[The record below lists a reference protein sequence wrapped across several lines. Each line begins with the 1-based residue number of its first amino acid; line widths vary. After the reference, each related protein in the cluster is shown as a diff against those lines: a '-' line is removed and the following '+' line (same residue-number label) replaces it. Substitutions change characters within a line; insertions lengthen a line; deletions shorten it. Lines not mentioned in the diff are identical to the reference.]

1 VRILVTG
8 AAGFIGSHYVRSLLA
23 YGPPGVR
30 VTALDA
36 LTHAAGWTSLDD
48 LAGESRLT
56 RVTGDVVDARLVAE
70 VVPGHD
76 AVVHVAAESHV
87 DTSIRAPAR
96 FVRSN
101 VAGTQVLLDAARRYG
116 VGRFLQVS
124 TDEVY
129 GSVESGSWTEAAP
142 LAPSSPYAASK
153 AAADLLV
160 LAACRTYGL
169 DAVVTRCANNYGPY
183 QLPEKVIPRFVT
195 NLLRGG
201 AVPLY
206 GDGKHIREW
215 LHVTDHCTA
224 LGLVLAGGRAG
235 AVYHIGGGTAL
246 TNEELTG
253 RLLELCGA
261 GWDRVRRVA
270 DRPGHDRRYA
280 LDDSRIR
287 DELGYRPVVDFETGL
302 ADTVRWYAEH
312 PAWWAGLVC
321 DEPST

>member
-23 YGPPGVR
+23 GGRPGVR

-36 LTHAAGWTSLDD
+36 LTHAAGWSSLDD
-48 LAGESRLT
+48 LAADPRLA
-56 RVTGDVVDARLVAE
+56 RVTGDVCDAPLIADVL
-70 VVPGHD
+70 PGHD
-76 AVVHVAAESHV
+76 AVVHLAAESHV
-87 DTSIRAPAR
+87 DTSIREPAR

-101 VAGTQVLLDAARRYG
+101 VAGTQVLLDSARRYG
-116 VGRFLQVS
+116 VARFLQVS

-129 GSVESGSWTEAAP
+129 GSVESGSWTEDAP

-169 DAVVTRCANNYGPY
+169 DAVITRCANNYGPY

-195 NLLRGG
+195 SLLCGG
-201 AVPLY
+201 TVPLY
-206 GDGKHIREW
+206 GDGKHTREW
-215 LHVTDHCTA
+215 LHVADHCTA
-224 LGLVLAGGRAG
+224 LGLVLAGGQPG
-235 AVYHIGGGTAL
+235 AVYHIGGGAAL

-280 LDDSRIR
+280 LDDSRMR
-287 DELGYRPVVDFETGL
+287 DELGYRPTVDFEAGL

-312 PAWWAGLVC
+312 PAWWAPLVA
-321 DEPST
+321 EEV

>member
-23 YGPPGVR
+23 SGPPGVR
-30 VTALDA
+30 VTALDV
-36 LTHAAGWTSLDD
+36 LSHAAGWSSLVD
-48 LAGESRLT
+48 LAGDPRLT
-56 RVTGDVVDARLVAE
+56 RVTGDVCDAPLVAE

-76 AVVHVAAESHV
+76 AVVHLAAESHV
-87 DTSIRAPAR
+87 DTSIREPAR

-116 VGRFLQVS
+116 VTRFLQVS

-129 GSVESGSWTEAAP
+129 GSVETGSWAEDAP

-169 DAVVTRCANNYGPY
+169 DAVVTRCANNYGAY

-201 AVPLY
+201 TVPLY

-215 LHVTDHCTA
+215 LHVTDHCAA

-235 AVYHIGGGTAL
+235 AVYHVGGGTAL

-253 RLLELCGA
+253 QLLELCGA
-261 GWDRVRRVA
+261 GWDQVRRVT

-287 DELGYRPVVDFETGL
+287 DELGYRPTVDLAAGL
-302 ADTVRWYAEH
+302 AGTVRWYAEH
-312 PAWWAGLVC
+312 PAWWAPLVT
-321 DEPST
+321 DEP